1 MDITTYKCRIACN
14 TCIGAGFMF
23 NKYGLLL
30 VASISL
36 SSQIV
41 KAGGDGSEFD
51 ALAAE
56 LAESSTDTKT
66 NSEKVASDTNN
77 TSNKTDES
85 NSGNTEKSSGSIKNS
100 GAITTSDAF
109 KQQNE
114 TASST
119 PSPSNRG
126 VGFDAVEDEQ
136 LVIDTSNIQDGD
148 GIGNTQIQWQ
158 ISENGDKWR
167 IVPGAITP
175 TFTPRDEHV
184 RQYLR
189 VQVSYVDGQGNS
201 EIIISPSSSA
211 VKNVNDTPVG
221 SPVIIG
227 EVRENKT
234 LSVDLSR
241 ITDEDGLG
249 AINVDWERSTT
260 KANWQR
266 LPDKANSNV
275 NLNQTDVGYSYRAV
289 INYID
294 GFGTSETLYTEPT
307 ELVANVDNPLTGE
320 IVIRGQAIENNELVA
335 SLSSLSDYDGI
346 ASTAFRWEASTDGR
360 TWDSINLPANSPT
373 ILLGQA
379 LVGMKIRISA
389 NIVDNFGVETKV
401 ISAVTEPVRN
411 VNDKPVGTLLIRSVG
426 G

>member
-1 MDITTYKCRIACN
+1 
-14 TCIGAGFMF
+14 MF

-30 VASISL
+30 VTSISL
-36 SSQIV
+36 SCQV
-41 KAGGDGSEFD
+41 AFAGGDGSEFD
-51 ALAAE
+51 TLAAE
-56 LAESSTDTKT
+56 LAESS
-66 NSEKVASDTNN
+66 SDTNS
-77 TSNKTDES
+77 SNAKDALNKKVTQ
-85 NSGNTEKSSGSIKNS
+85 SSGGENKSNDAGEGS
-100 GAITTSDAF
+100 GVITKSDAMTTSDAF
-109 KQQNE
+109 KQKSE
-114 TASST
+114 TASSE
-119 PSPSNRG
+119 SVKSSRG
-126 VGFDAVEDEQ
+126 TGFDAIEDEQ

-158 ISENGDKWR
+158 ISENGDGWS

-175 TFTPRDEHV
+175 TFTPRDQHV
-184 RQYLR
+184 NKYLR

-201 EIIISPSSSA
+201 EVIVSPSSSA
-211 VKNVNDTPVG
+211 VKNVNDNPVG
-221 SPVIIG
+221 APVIVG
-227 EVRENKT
+227 EARENKT

-249 AINVDWERSTT
+249 AINIDWERSTT

-266 LPDKANSNV
+266 LPDKANSAV
-275 NLNQTDVGYSYRAV
+275 SLNQTDVGYSYRAV

-307 ELVANVDNPLTGE
+307 ELIANVDNPLTGE

-335 SLSSLSDYDGI
+335 SLSSLADYDGI

-426 G
+426 S

>member
-1 MDITTYKCRIACN
+1 
-14 TCIGAGFMF
+14 MF
-23 NKYGLLL
+23 NKYGILLIT
-30 VASISL
+30 SISL

-41 KAGGDGSEFD
+41 LAGGDGSEFD

-56 LAESSTDTKT
+56 LAESSTDT
-66 NSEKVASDTNN
+66 NSSNKQVASNTKKIANSTEVGSEVDTKNA
-77 TSNKTDES
+77 
-85 NSGNTEKSSGSIKNS
+85 SGPATTS
-100 GAITTSDAF
+100 GAMTTSDAF

-114 TASST
+114 AATSS
-119 PSPSNRG
+119 SNQSSRG

-158 ISENGDKWR
+158 ISENGDEWR

-175 TFTPRDEHV
+175 TFTPRDKHV
-184 RQYLR
+184 NQYLR

-201 EIIISPSSSA
+201 ELIISPSSSA
-211 VKNVNDTPVG
+211 VKNVNDNPVG
-221 SPVIIG
+221 SPVIMG
-227 EVRENKT
+227 EVRENKV

-249 AINVDWERSTT
+249 TMNVDWERSTT

-266 LPDKANSNV
+266 LPDKANNVV

-335 SLSSLSDYDGI
+335 SLSTLADYDGI

-426 G
+426 S

>member
-1 MDITTYKCRIACN
+1 
-14 TCIGAGFMF
+14 MF

-30 VASISL
+30 VTSISL
-36 SSQIV
+36 SCQV
-41 KAGGDGSEFD
+41 AFAGGDGSEFD
-51 ALAAE
+51 TLAAE
-56 LAESSTDTKT
+56 LAESSSNT
-66 NSEKVASDTNN
+66 NSSNAKDALNKEGTPSSDSVN
-77 TSNKTDES
+77 
-85 NSGNTEKSSGSIKNS
+85 KSSDAGNGSGVITKS
-100 GAITTSDAF
+100 DAITTSNAF
-109 KQQNE
+109 KQKSE
-114 TASST
+114 TASSESAQSSRAT
-119 PSPSNRG
+119 
-126 VGFDAVEDEQ
+126 GFDAIEDEQ

-158 ISENGDKWR
+158 ISENGDEWR

-175 TFTPRDEHV
+175 TFTPRDQHV
-184 RQYLR
+184 NKYLR

-201 EIIISPSSSA
+201 EVIISPSSSA
-211 VKNVNDTPVG
+211 VKNVNDNPVG
-221 SPVIIG
+221 APVIVG
-227 EVRENKT
+227 ESRENKT

-249 AINVDWERSTT
+249 AINIDWERSTT

-266 LPDKANSNV
+266 LPDKSNSV
-275 NLNQTDVGYSYRAV
+275 VSINQTDVGYSYRAV

-335 SLSSLSDYDGI
+335 SLSSLADYDGI

>member
-1 MDITTYKCRIACN
+1 
-14 TCIGAGFMF
+14 MF

-30 VASISL
+30 VTSISL
-36 SSQIV
+36 SCQV
-41 KAGGDGSEFD
+41 AFAGGDGSEFD
-51 ALAAE
+51 TLAAE
-56 LAESSTDTKT
+56 LAESS
-66 NSEKVASDTNN
+66 SDTNSSN
-77 TSNKTDES
+77 AKDASNKKDTQ
-85 NSGNTEKSSGSIKNS
+85 SSGSGNKSNDAGKGS
-100 GAITTSDAF
+100 GVTTKSEAITTSDAF
-109 KQQNE
+109 KQNSE
-114 TASST
+114 TASSE
-119 PSPSNRG
+119 SVQSSRG
-126 VGFDAVEDEQ
+126 TGFDAIEDEQ

-158 ISENGDKWR
+158 ISENGDEWR

-175 TFTPRDEHV
+175 TFTPRDQHV
-184 RQYLR
+184 NKYLR

-201 EIIISPSSSA
+201 EVIISPSSSA
-211 VKNVNDTPVG
+211 VKNVNDNPVG
-221 SPVIIG
+221 APVIAG
-227 EVRENKT
+227 EARENKT

-249 AINVDWERSTT
+249 AINIDWERSTT

-266 LPDKANSNV
+266 LPDKSNSAV
-275 NLNQTDVGYSYRAV
+275 SLNQTDVGYSYRAV

-335 SLSSLSDYDGI
+335 SLSSLADYDGI

>member
-1 MDITTYKCRIACN
+1 
-14 TCIGAGFMF
+14 MF

-30 VASISL
+30 VTSISL
-36 SSQIV
+36 SCQV
-41 KAGGDGSEFD
+41 AFAGGDGSEFD
-51 ALAAE
+51 TLAAE
-56 LAESSTDTKT
+56 LAESS
-66 NSEKVASDTNN
+66 SDTNS
-77 TSNKTDES
+77 SNAKDALNKKVTQ
-85 NSGNTEKSSGSIKNS
+85 SSGGENKSNDAGEGS
-100 GAITTSDAF
+100 GVITKSDAMTTSDAF
-109 KQQNE
+109 KQKSE
-114 TASST
+114 TASSE
-119 PSPSNRG
+119 SVKSSRG
-126 VGFDAVEDEQ
+126 TGFDAIEDEQ

-158 ISENGDKWR
+158 ISENGDEWR

-175 TFTPRDEHV
+175 TFTPRDQHV
-184 RQYLR
+184 NKYLR

-201 EIIISPSSSA
+201 EVIVSPSSSA
-211 VKNVNDTPVG
+211 VKNVNDNPVG
-221 SPVIIG
+221 APVVVG
-227 EVRENKT
+227 EARENKT

-249 AINVDWERSTT
+249 AINIDWERSTT

-266 LPDKANSNV
+266 LPDKANSAV
-275 NLNQTDVGYSYRAV
+275 SLNQTDVGYSYRAV

-307 ELVANVDNPLTGE
+307 ELIANVDNPLTGE

-335 SLSSLSDYDGI
+335 SLSSLADYDGI

-389 NIVDNFGVETKV
+389 NIVDNFGVETKI

>member
-1 MDITTYKCRIACN
+1 
-14 TCIGAGFMF
+14 MF

-30 VASISL
+30 VTSISL
-36 SSQIV
+36 SCQV
-41 KAGGDGSEFD
+41 AFAGGDGSEFD
-51 ALAAE
+51 TLAAE
-56 LAESSTDTKT
+56 LAESSSNT
-66 NSEKVASDTNN
+66 NSSNAKDALNKEGTPSSDSVN
-77 TSNKTDES
+77 
-85 NSGNTEKSSGSIKNS
+85 KSSDAGNGSGVITKS
-100 GAITTSDAF
+100 DAITTSDAF
-109 KQQNE
+109 KQKSE
-114 TASST
+114 TASSESAQSSRAT
-119 PSPSNRG
+119 
-126 VGFDAVEDEQ
+126 GFDAIEDEQ

-158 ISENGDKWR
+158 ISENGDEWR

-175 TFTPRDEHV
+175 TFTPRDQHV
-184 RQYLR
+184 NKYLR

-201 EIIISPSSSA
+201 EVIISPSSSA
-211 VKNVNDTPVG
+211 VKNVNDNPVG
-221 SPVIIG
+221 APVIVG
-227 EVRENKT
+227 ESRENKT

-249 AINVDWERSTT
+249 AINIDWERSTT

-266 LPDKANSNV
+266 LPDKSNSV
-275 NLNQTDVGYSYRAV
+275 VSLNQTDVGYSYRAV

-335 SLSSLSDYDGI
+335 SLSSLADYDGI

-389 NIVDNFGVETKV
+389 NIIDNFGVETKV

>member
-1 MDITTYKCRIACN
+1 
-14 TCIGAGFMF
+14 MF

-30 VASISL
+30 ATSISL
-36 SSQIV
+36 SCQV
-41 KAGGDGSEFD
+41 AFAGGDGSEFD
-51 ALAAE
+51 TLAAE
-56 LAESSTDTKT
+56 LAESS
-66 NSEKVASDTNN
+66 SDTNS
-77 TSNKTDES
+77 SNANDALNKKDTPS
-85 NSGNTEKSSGSIKNS
+85 AGSGNKSNDAGEGSGVITKSD
-100 GAITTSDAF
+100 AITTSDAF
-109 KQQNE
+109 KQNSE
-114 TASST
+114 TASSE
-119 PSPSNRG
+119 SIQSSRG
-126 VGFDAVEDEQ
+126 TGFDAIEDEQ

-158 ISENGDKWR
+158 ISENGDEWR

-175 TFTPRDEHV
+175 TFTPRDQHV
-184 RQYLR
+184 SKYLR

-201 EIIISPSSSA
+201 EVIISPSSSA
-211 VKNVNDTPVG
+211 VKNVNDNPVG
-221 SPVIIG
+221 APVIVG
-227 EVRENKT
+227 EARENKT

-249 AINVDWERSTT
+249 AINIDWERSTT

-266 LPDKANSNV
+266 LPDKSNSAV
-275 NLNQTDVGYSYRAV
+275 SLNQTDVGYSYRAV

-294 GFGTSETLYTEPT
+294 GFGTSETLYTEPS

-335 SLSSLSDYDGI
+335 SLSSLADYDGI
-346 ASTAFRWEASTDGR
+346 ASTAFRWEASTDGQ

>member
-1 MDITTYKCRIACN
+1 
-14 TCIGAGFMF
+14 MF
-23 NKYGLLL
+23 NKYGILLIT
-30 VASISL
+30 SISL

-41 KAGGDGSEFD
+41 LAGGDGSEFD

-56 LAESSTDTKT
+56 LAESSADT
-66 NSEKVASDTNN
+66 NSSNKQMASDTN
-77 TSNKTDES
+77 KIA
-85 NSGNTEKSSGSIKNS
+85 NSTEVGSEADTKNASGPATTS
-100 GAITTSDAF
+100 GAMTTSDAF

-114 TASST
+114 AAASS
-119 PSPSNRG
+119 SNQSSRG

-158 ISENGDKWR
+158 ISENGDEWR

-175 TFTPRDEHV
+175 TFTPRDKHV
-184 RQYLR
+184 NQYLR
-189 VQVSYVDGQGNS
+189 VEVSYVDGQGNS
-201 EIIISPSSSA
+201 ELIISPSSSA
-211 VKNVNDTPVG
+211 VKNVNDNPVG
-221 SPVIIG
+221 SPVIMG
-227 EVRENKT
+227 EVRENKV

-249 AINVDWERSTT
+249 TMNVDWERSTT

-266 LPDKANSNV
+266 LPDKANNVV

-335 SLSSLSDYDGI
+335 SLSTLADYDGI

-426 G
+426 S